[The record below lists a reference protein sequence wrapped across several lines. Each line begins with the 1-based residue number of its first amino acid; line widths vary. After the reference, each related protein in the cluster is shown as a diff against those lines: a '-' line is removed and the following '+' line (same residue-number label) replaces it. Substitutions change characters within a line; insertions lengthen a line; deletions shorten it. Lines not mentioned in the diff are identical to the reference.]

1 MPCRP
6 YRAVRFFSPENQ
18 AEKKHE
24 GLQTNQ
30 QAENRRLK
38 DGKPRLYVEKERG
51 GGQGTENGCGKDQQQ
66 GVGWLDAFLN
76 LQAGDPKPKE
86 NPSAANQVA

>member
-18 AEKKHE
+18 TEKKHE
-24 GLQTNQ
+24 GLHTNQ

-38 DGKPRLYVEKERG
+38 DGKSWLYVEKERG
-51 GGQGTENGCGKDQQQ
+51 RRQGTENGYGKDQQQ
-66 GVGWLDAFLN
+66 GVGWLDALLN
-76 LQAGDPKPKE
+76 PQAGDPKPKE
-86 NPSAANQVA
+86 NSSAANQVA